1 MRASTVG
8 RVVVSGIV
16 AWVIGVLFFLLSSS
30 FSGID
35 SSAKKETAGAC
46 PAVPCIAVR
55 RRLELVLHAQHD
67 RPAGDSGVDA
77 VAVVLLDAGVV
88 GGAGEVVDVLAGLR
102 VDARVVG
109 HAAGGEEA
117 VVVDQ

>member
-67 RPAGDSGVDA
+67 RPAGGCGVDA
-77 VAVVLLDAGVV
+77 VDAVLLQ
-88 GGAGEVVDVLAGLR
+88 
-102 VDARVVG
+102 
-109 HAAGGEEA
+109 A
-117 VVVDQ
+117 VVVGQAGAGVDDHARLGAADLAVGDAT